1 MPMRLLRNVYGEP
14 PPLVLHPRLR
24 LLRLAHIRV
33 RFTIQRVLGRPHT
46 TPAYMRPNMT
56 EASATAA
63 EQEDRLLRACE
74 NFMGARGGNADQR
87 EAYRARAIEDLIDDH
102 TVPEDRKQRLQ
113 DALDNL
119 NPKPIAPVEAPTAV
133 FSPDPVGVNGV
144 SETAPEE
151 TVAAPSPRTARAG
164 VKPAAAG

>member
-1 MPMRLLRNVYGEP
+1 MRLLRNVYGEP
-14 PPLVLHPRLR
+14 PPLVLNPRLR

-33 RFTIQRVLGRPHT
+33 RFAIQRVLGRPRT
-46 TPAYMRPNMT
+46 APGYMRPKMT
-56 EASATAA
+56 EDGGTAR

-87 EAYRARAIEDLIDDH
+87 EAYRARAIKDLIADP
-102 TVPEDRKQRLQ
+102 TVPEDRKERLR

-119 NPKPIAPVEAPTAV
+119 TPKPIAPVEAPTAF
-133 FSPDPVGVNGV
+133 FSPDPVGANGI
-144 SETAPEE
+144 SEAASEE
-151 TVAAPSPRTARAG
+151 TVAAPSPRTARTG